1 MACGPGDL
9 QSLTS
14 PLSSARLDYQPYIEG
29 PWLRACGQTNVS
41 CRVVKGKLVEVGK
54 WPWQVSI
61 LFLGTY
67 ICSGS
72 LIHHQWVL
80 TAAHCLQRS
89 KDPSLYS
96 VMVGVH
102 QLPGNGTQLL
112 LTRMVIHKDFSNLM
126 SQDIALLKLRDSI
139 SWSPF
144 VQPVCLPNIKFKP
157 SIGSLCWVI
166 GWGTTGKK
174 VTPSTPYSLHE
185 VAVRIVNNDI
195 CKQRYRFLFLK
206 DKKGFIGNDVL
217 CARSEWGLDTCQVD
231 SGSSLVCQMNK
242 TWIQIGVVS
251 WSFSCGQRH
260 FPGIYTSTAHFNQW
274 IRTEVADIRF
284 VSRAGPAFLSPV
296 FLTGYILLGSLGSLW
311 LL

>member
-1 MACGPGDL
+1 MACGLGDL

-14 PLSSARLDYQPYIEG
+14 PLSSARLDYQPSIEG

-96 VMVGVH
+96 VMGGVH
-102 QLPGNGTQLL
+102 QCPENSTQLP

-157 SIGSLCWVI
+157 SIGSMCWVI

-174 VTPSTPYSLHE
+174 
-185 VAVRIVNNDI
+185 
-195 CKQRYRFLFLK
+195 
-206 DKKGFIGNDVL
+206 G
-217 CARSEWGLDTCQVD
+217 
-231 SGSSLVCQMNK
+231 
-242 TWIQIGVVS
+242 
-251 WSFSCGQRH
+251 
-260 FPGIYTSTAHFNQW
+260 
-274 IRTEVADIRF
+274 
-284 VSRAGPAFLSPV
+284 
-296 FLTGYILLGSLGSLW
+296 
-311 LL
+311 

>member
-1 MACGPGDL
+1 MACGPGYL
-9 QSLTS
+9 QGLIS
-14 PLSSARLDYQPYIEG
+14 PLSSARLENQPYIEG

-102 QLPGNGTQLL
+102 QLPENGTQLP
-112 LTRMVIHKDFSNLM
+112 LTRMTIHKDFSNLV

-139 SWSPF
+139 SWNPL

-157 SIGSLCWVI
+157 SIGSMCWVI

-174 VTPSTPYSLHE
+174 GE
-185 VAVRIVNNDI
+185 
-195 CKQRYRFLFLK
+195 
-206 DKKGFIGNDVL
+206 
-217 CARSEWGLDTCQVD
+217 
-231 SGSSLVCQMNK
+231 
-242 TWIQIGVVS
+242 
-251 WSFSCGQRH
+251 
-260 FPGIYTSTAHFNQW
+260 
-274 IRTEVADIRF
+274 
-284 VSRAGPAFLSPV
+284 
-296 FLTGYILLGSLGSLW
+296 
-311 LL
+311 